1 MLKFAI
7 FLDFIP
13 LLIELVVFAG
23 DESVGEEDFDFE
35 FEVLE
40 GFDDEGDWRVGPDE
54 SFVGFDTQVSDSAD
68 FDLD

>member
-1 MLKFAI
+1 VLKFAI

-40 GFDDEGDWRVGPDE
+40 GFDDEGD
-54 SFVGFDTQVSDSAD
+54 
-68 FDLD
+68 